1 MKQYLGDTPY
11 FASNGRKT
19 ILKLIV
25 ALVAVVF
32 IFRLAQLQII
42 KGDEYK
48 YLSETQAIKQVRVEP
63 FRGNLYDRNGKLIV
77 HNEPSFSITLTP
89 YDFKP
94 ETMPLLSSLLNLD
107 SATINKTINQYK
119 TYSKFTPIK
128 IYKDANFEIVSKI
141 SEYADD
147 LPGIDVNIESKR
159 LYEFEGNLGHLLGY
173 TREVTREQ
181 LNKLKD
187 YYPGDNIGQS
197 GIEQTYERDLRG
209 KHGVQYVAVNKYG
222 QKVASF
228 DRGSNDAPATNGFDL
243 HLGIDIKLQELA
255 EKLLDGRRGA
265 IVGIDPQSG
274 DILVLASKP
283 DYDPRAFTGKV
294 PFELFKELSENP
306 ASPLLHRAIQSQ
318 YPPGSTWKMLI
329 AMAAMQEGLIDEST
343 HIFCGGGLDY
353 GGRFRK
359 CHGGS
364 HGSIDVETAIK
375 VSCNTFFYQLGLKL
389 GLEKFEYYG
398 KLFGFG
404 QKTGIDLQNEKAGR
418 LPTKEWLVSRLGK
431 GSESYIH
438 GNMVN
443 YGIGQGEILVT
454 PLQMAVYTAAIAN
467 EGKIFQPHLINAIK
481 NTVTFKKEQLN
492 VRYRNTGI
500 NPDIF
505 RIIKNGMFGVVN
517 SAGGTASAARLPD
530 IEVCG
535 KTGTAQNP
543 HGNDHAWF
551 VCFAPKENPK
561 IALVV
566 FVENAGFGG
575 GVSAPIAHDILNA
588 FFHPEAEIKAITPK
602 VDNTKPDSLNT
613 NSIEESEI
621 INEGIIHNPDNENQ

>member
-1 MKQYLGDTPY
+1 MRQYLGDTPF
-11 FASNGRKT
+11 FASNGRK
-19 ILKLIV
+19 IVLKLIV
-25 ALVAVVF
+25 AFISLVF

-48 YLSETQAIKQVRVEP
+48 YLSETQAIKQVRIEP
-63 FRGNLYDRNGKLIV
+63 FRGNLYDRNGKMIV
-77 HNEPSFSITLTP
+77 HNEPAFSITLTP
-89 YDFKP
+89 YDFKI
-94 ETMPLLSSLLNLD
+94 ETMPLLCSLLGID
-107 SATINKTINQYK
+107 SAVVNKTLHQYK

-128 IYKDANFEIVSKI
+128 IFKDANFEIVSRI
-141 SEYADD
+141 SEYLDD
-147 LPGIDVNIESKR
+147 LPGIDINIESKR
-159 LYEFEGNLGHLLGY
+159 LYEFDGNLGHLLGY

-181 LNKLKD
+181 LNKNKD

-209 KHGVQYVAVNKYG
+209 KHGIQYVAVNKYG

-228 DRGSNDAPATNGFDL
+228 DKGSNDSPALNGFDL
-243 HLGIDIKLQELA
+243 QLGIDIELQELA
-255 EKLLDGRRGA
+255 EKLLEGRRGA
-265 IVGIDPQSG
+265 IVGIDPQNG
-274 DILVLASKP
+274 DIMILASKP

-294 PFELFKELSENP
+294 PYELFKELSENP

-329 AMAAMQEGLIDEST
+329 AMAAMQEGIIDENT
-343 HIFCGGGLDY
+343 LLFCGGGLDY

-359 CHGGS
+359 CHGGA
-364 HGSIDVETAIK
+364 HGNINVETAIR

-404 QKTGIDLQNEKAGR
+404 QKTGIDLQNEKSGR
-418 LPTKEWLVSRLGK
+418 LPTKDWLISRLGK
-431 GSESYIH
+431 SAEGYIK

-443 YGIGQGEILVT
+443 YGIGQGEIMVT

-467 EGKIFQPHLINAIK
+467 EGKIFQPHIINAIK
-481 NTVTFKKEQLN
+481 NTVTSKKEQLN
-492 VRYRNTGI
+492 VRYRNIDI
-500 NPDIF
+500 NPNIF
-505 RIIKNGMFGVVN
+505 KVIKRGMFGVVN

-588 FFHPEAEIKAITPK
+588 FFHPDTEIKAITPK
-602 VDNTKPDSLNT
+602 ADLMKQDSLNI
-613 NSIEESEI
+613 NPADGNQI
-621 INEGIIHNPDNENQ
+621 INEEIIDIPNTQNQ

>member
-1 MKQYLGDTPY
+1 MRQYLSDSPF
-11 FASNGRKT
+11 FASTSRRRV
-19 ILKLIV
+19 LKFLVFLISSI
-25 ALVAVVF
+25 F
-32 IFRLAQLQII
+32 IVRLAQLQII
-42 KGDEYK
+42 KGEEYK
-48 YLSETQAIKQVRVEP
+48 YLSETQAIKQVRIEP
-63 FRGNLYDRNGKLIV
+63 FRGNIFDKNNKLIV

-89 YDFKP
+89 YDFKS
-94 ETMPLLSSLLNLD
+94 ETLPLLSALLKID
-107 SATINKTINQYK
+107 STEILKTINQYK
-119 TYSKFTPIK
+119 TFSKFTPIK
-128 IYKDANFEIVSKI
+128 IYKDATFDIVSRI
-141 SEYADD
+141 SENLDD
-147 LPGIDVNIESKR
+147 LPGIDVSVESKR

-173 TREVTREQ
+173 TREVTRAQ
-181 LNKLKD
+181 LEKNKD

-197 GIEQTYERDLRG
+197 GIEQTYERDLKG
-209 KHGVQYVAVNKYG
+209 KHGIQYVAVNKFG

-228 DRGSNDAPATNGFDL
+228 DKGNNDSPKINGFDL
-243 HLGIDIKLQELA
+243 QLGIDIKLQELA
-255 EKLLDGRRGA
+255 EKLLEGRRGA
-265 IVGIDPQSG
+265 IVGIDPNNG

-283 DYDPRAFTGKV
+283 DFDPRAFTGKV
-294 PFELFKELSENP
+294 PYELFKQLSEDP
-306 ASPLLHRAIQSQ
+306 ASPLLHRAVQSQ

-329 AMAAMQEGLIDEST
+329 AMAAMQEGIIDENS

-353 GGRFRK
+353 GGKFRK

-364 HGSIDVETAIK
+364 HGNIDVETAIK

-404 QKTGIDLQNEKAGR
+404 QKTGIDLKNEKAGR
-418 LPTKEWLVSRLGK
+418 LPTKDWLISKLGK
-431 GSESYIH
+431 GSEGYIH

-467 EGKIFQPHLINAIK
+467 GGRIFQPHIVNSIKNTITQKKEVLNIRSRDVNLNSNIFNAIK
-481 NTVTFKKEQLN
+481 N
-492 VRYRNTGI
+492 
-500 NPDIF
+500 
-505 RIIKNGMFGVVN
+505 GMYGVVN
-517 SAGGTASAARLPD
+517 SAGGTASAAKLPGID
-530 IEVCG
+530 VCG

-551 VCFAPKENPK
+551 VCFAPKDNPK

-588 FFHPEAEIKAITPK
+588 FFYPDKANQTITPK
-602 VDNTKPDSLNT
+602 TDPKVIDSLAT
-613 NSIEESEI
+613 EPDLDIQVIEPVER
-621 INEGIIHNPDNENQ
+621 NENNQNQ